1 MPRVLILMA
10 GPKFDLEWE
19 FGCRLSG
26 LSEFSEGYL
35 LVTGAEACVLDIERY
50 RVVAT
55 LFKKGGLLVSL
66 RTRLGYIW
74 QCLRTMRAARREGR
88 PIDLVV
94 TYDPLVTGA
103 IGLLLATIFGA
114 KLICEVNGD
123 YLADANFMHVE
134 SVRIR
139 ALKREL
145 AGRLGRFVLS
155 RADGIRTLFSDQLEN
170 FGYSPRPNQVVAQ
183 FPEFVNTAA
192 FSNLGEEP
200 TVLLVGFP
208 FYVKGIDVAISAFK
222 LIASDHPDWQLKII
236 GHYPDAGRLEE
247 AIGGHSQISYMKP
260 VPNRE
265 MNEHLGRCGIVLQS
279 SRTEAMGR
287 VLVEAMA
294 AAKPRIASDVG
305 GIPTVVEDGVDGILV
320 ESEDV
325 QGFAHALQS
334 LIRAPE
340 LRQAMGRAGSQRAA
354 TELAPEQY
362 FRSVETLFRAVGAG

>member
-1 MPRVLILMA
+1 MLMA

-35 LVTGAEACVLDIERY
+35 LVTSSEARVLDIDRY

-66 RTRLGYIW
+66 RSRLAYIW
-74 QCLRTMRAARREGR
+74 QCARVMRAAKREGH
-88 PIDLVV
+88 PIELVV
-94 TYDPLVTGA
+94 TYDPLMTGVTGL
-103 IGLLLATIFGA
+103 ILATAFGA

-123 YLADANFMHVE
+123 YTADANFMHVD
-134 SVRIR
+134 SPRLR
-139 ALKREL
+139 ALKRGL
-145 AGRLGRFVLS
+145 AGRLGRFVLA
-155 RADGIRTLFSDQLEN
+155 RADGIRTLFPNQLEN
-170 FGYSPRPNQVVAQ
+170 LGYFAHTKQVVAQ

-192 FSNLGEEP
+192 FSDLGEEP

-222 LIASDHPDWQLKII
+222 QVASDHPDWRLKII
-236 GHYPDAGRLEE
+236 GHYPDMTRLEA
-247 AIGGHSQISYMKP
+247 AIGGHPQISHSKP

-265 MNEHLGRCGIVLQS
+265 MNEHIGRCGIVLQS

-320 ESEDV
+320 ESENTE
-325 QGFAHALQS
+325 GFARALRS

-340 LRQAMGRAGSQRAA
+340 LRRAMGRAGAERAA
-354 TELAPEQY
+354 TQLAPDRY
-362 FRSVETLFRAVGAG
+362 FENVESLFRAVVAD